1 MPPRSSSPQRGGPP
15 VRNLQYS
22 APEVPSFLQKLH
34 AEVNGGRGGSG
45 AFGGGGGG
53 PSRRRVDKDE
63 DDDGNDGF
71 ANLLTGDQD
80 AGARRSKQAD
90 SQDGEDEGEA
100 DEWEGAQ
107 VVVLKEGRHL
117 TEGELKAAQE
127 EQRERNASKG
137 EATSSRNS
145 SY

>member
-1 MPPRSSSPQRGGPP
+1 M
-15 VRNLQYS
+15 RNLQYS

-53 PSRRRVDKDE
+53 PSRRRVNEDG

-71 ANLLTGDQD
+71 ANLLTGGQD
-80 AGARRSKQAD
+80 AGASRSKQAD
-90 SQDGEDEGEA
+90 GQDGEGEGEA

-127 EQRERNASKG
+127 EQRGKNAAKG
-137 EATSSRNS
+137 EAKGSHIS
-145 SY
+145 SYWSDWS